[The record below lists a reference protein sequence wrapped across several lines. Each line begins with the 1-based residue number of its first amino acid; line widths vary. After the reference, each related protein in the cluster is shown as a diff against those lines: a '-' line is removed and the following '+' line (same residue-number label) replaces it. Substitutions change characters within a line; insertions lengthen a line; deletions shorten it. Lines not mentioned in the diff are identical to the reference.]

1 MSHLPITEMPEGE
14 QGIKGSQFD
23 FIELLKDRV
32 AKQAR

>member
-1 MSHLPITEMPEGE
+1 MDHLPITATPEGE
-14 QGIKGSQFD
+14 ESIKGSQFN